1 MVSQCDISSV
11 VTEFLTCYSSFKC
24 IGKVRDGGGGKKGGR
39 EERREEERE
48 RGEER
53 ERARA
58 H

>member
-39 EERREEERE
+39 EEGRKEERE
-48 RGEER
+48 RGEKR
-53 ERARA
+53 ERA
-58 H
+58 